1 MARILGRT
9 WSVVSGWLLIAIL
22 GFILLETG
30 MPQYLVLIIITTLA
44 ILIYVSAGIYIINE
58 WERVLVLRL
67 GKFKAVKG
75 PGIIF
80 VWPIIETVPRK
91 VSLRLYQYMFTS
103 ERTLTRD
110 NIPISVDAVVYYRV
124 VDVEKAILNVENY
137 ILATEYA
144 AQTSLREVI
153 GKVELDE
160 LLAHREKVAEHIQ
173 EILDEKTETW
183 GVKVTSVELRDI
195 AIPEQLQEAIALQ
208 ARAER
213 ERRAR
218 VILAQA
224 EVEAAEK
231 MLKAAE
237 MYLSKP
243 LALELRWMNILYE
256 IGRENN
262 TLMLIPTKF
271 PLVIELP
278 GEIEE
283 LLKKILKEGGK

>member
-1 MARILGRT
+1 MGRT
-9 WSVVSGWLLIAIL
+9 WSVIFGWLLIAIL
-22 GFILLETG
+22 GFILLKTG
-30 MPQYLVLIIITTLA
+30 MPQYLVLIMVTTLA
-44 ILIYVSAGIYIINE
+44 ILIYISAGIFIINE

-243 LALELRWMNILYE
+243 LALDLRWMNILYE
-256 IGRENN
+256 IGRENS

-271 PLVIELP
+271 PLAIELP

-283 LLKKILKEGGK
+283 LLKKILKEGSK